1 MRNFAKYKLFI
12 STLLSAGIF
21 FLIGAQTVLA
31 LDSVVYPMTQGQST
45 NMVPGMEQYGE
56 SSASGSNYVPNIKTQ
71 NYNREISSSENL
83 SIEKQ
88 GVQEK
93 KSWFG
98 KLFSKVTTTIGSGYD
113 RFIRFMNSPIE
124 NPSLNSIASGMQ
136 RIESRFG
143 LTRIFGSNI
152 SALSTALNQGSFT
165 VFFKQLSFIVLKTTV
180 IVASALAVGAIAGY
194 GYMAISGAALPRLL
208 GRFVS
213 SAKYA
218 TRWTIKLFNRIL
230 VTPTGFMRRIWKSTK
245 KSITAFFK
253 FFKKNSKN
261 IEGVL
266 KTSKKART
274 EINGWGKI
282 ISAAKKFVGPVI
294 ITLLPN
300 ILSILGMVSP
310 QSNQPVSPVV
320 IVQNS
325 NDSSKSPTK
334 NTANSP
340 APKNQP
346 TTKQESISTANQKID
361 KNLNTSTNPSGAIN
375 MTNTETGKV
384 AATKESKPEIVSNLG
399 ATNSGTSKTVS
410 QAKQTSDTKDSGKTT
425 KATQAVTTGKT
436 PVTNTS
442 LTGITGAAKSLA
454 SAATKL
460 SSAVTK
466 FASIDIPRYMSGG
479 YYPENID
486 RPATPLQKATMSSWL
501 VLAGLASVTAGM
513 WVYRRLRR
521 KKETLDTILVNQ

>member
-1 MRNFAKYKLFI
+1 MF
-12 STLLSAGIF
+12 LSAGIF
-21 FLIGAQTVLA
+21 FLNGAQTVLA
-31 LDSVVYPMTQGQST
+31 LDTIVYPMTQGQST

-56 SSASGSNYVPNIKTQ
+56 STTPSSNYVPNIKTQ
-71 NYNREISSSENL
+71 NYNRDLSSSENL

-88 GVQEK
+88 GVQVK
-93 KSWFG
+93 KSWLG
-98 KLFSKVTTTIGSGYD
+98 KLFSKFYGVIGSGYD

-124 NPSLNSIASGMQ
+124 NPSLNSITSGMQ
-136 RIESRFG
+136 KIESRFG

-152 SALSTALNQGSFT
+152 SALSTALNQGSFS
-165 VFFKQLSFIVLKTTV
+165 VFFKQLSLVVLKTTV
-180 IVASALAVGAIAGY
+180 IVASALAVGAVAGY
-194 GYMAISGAALPRLL
+194 TYMAVSGAVLPRFLT
-208 GRFVS
+208 RFIR
-213 SAKYA
+213 SAKYV
-218 TRWTIKLFNRIL
+218 TRWAVKVFNRIFI
-230 VTPTGFMRRIWKSTK
+230 TSTGFIRRFWKSTK

-300 ILSILGMVSP
+300 ILSILGIVSP

-325 NDSSKSPTK
+325 KDNPKSPTK

-346 TTKQESISTANQKID
+346 IAKQESISTANQKID
-361 KNLNTSTNPSGAIN
+361 KNSNAGTNPSGTVN
-375 MTNTETGKV
+375 MTNTEVGKV
-384 AATKESKPEIVSNLG
+384 SASKESKPEISTSQG
-399 ATNSGTSKTVS
+399 ANNSGTTKTTTLT
-410 QAKQTSDTKDSGKTT
+410 KQTTDTTDPSKTT

-436 PVTNTS
+436 PIATAS
-442 LTGITGAAKSLA
+442 LTGITGAVKSLA

-486 RPATPLQKATMSSWL
+486 HPATPLQKATMSSWL

-521 KKETLDTILVNQ
+521 KKESLDTILVN